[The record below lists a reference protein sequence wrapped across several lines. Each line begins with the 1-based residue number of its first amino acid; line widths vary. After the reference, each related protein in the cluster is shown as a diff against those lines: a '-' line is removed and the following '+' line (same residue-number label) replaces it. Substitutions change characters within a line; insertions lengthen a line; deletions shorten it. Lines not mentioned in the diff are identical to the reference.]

1 MRVIVAFSFAVTAAV
16 TIAAPTPAH
25 ADSFVDLFGGIS
37 IPLEDEDWTDA
48 VESSPVLGLRVG
60 STTKQIGGYLSAD
73 WMPTNTDAQGWNLPA
88 TSGDV
93 SAHRFRL
100 MVGPLFQHT
109 VSNTLA
115 VTARAGIGADI
126 AHASISGTVGTIGF
140 EESETD
146 VGLGFEFAGGVWFKL
161 GSLAV
166 GGELALPIG
175 IHDDDND
182 VLDFNYTSVDLQIL
196 FGVRFSSR

>member
-1 MRVIVAFSFAVTAAV
+1 MRVIVACAVLAV
-16 TIAAPTPAH
+16 ATPAR

-37 IPLEDEDWTDA
+37 IPVSDDDWTDT

-60 STTKQIGGYLSAD
+60 AVPNQIGGYLSAD
-73 WMPTNTDAQGWNLPA
+73 WMPTNTDAEGWSLPG
-88 TSGDV
+88 TSADV

-100 MVGPLFQHT
+100 MVGPLFKHS

-126 AHASISGTVGTIGF
+126 AHVNVSGNVGPVTF
-140 EESETD
+140 DESETD

-161 GSLAV
+161 GNLAV
-166 GGELALPIG
+166 GGEVALPIG

-182 VLDFNYTSVDLQIL
+182 QVDFVYTSVDLQLL
-196 FGVRFSSR
+196 FGVRFVSR